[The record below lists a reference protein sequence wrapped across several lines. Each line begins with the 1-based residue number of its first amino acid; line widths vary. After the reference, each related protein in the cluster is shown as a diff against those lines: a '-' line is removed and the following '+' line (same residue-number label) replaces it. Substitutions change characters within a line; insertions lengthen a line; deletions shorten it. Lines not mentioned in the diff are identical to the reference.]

1 MAFELV
7 YTSAPRGIKPG
18 SSGFCTVAY
27 TNGLAAN
34 TAVQLEAL
42 SAYKAYFPPYDD
54 HASQNPVAYSHYR
67 VISSGEELHVLSRIC
82 FNGLD
87 YTKRSNKLAHHLVLR
102 HYDLAQAPA
111 GPAALFQ
118 QPGLFFCAWDREPLL
133 FPRQKDIAATDAGIG
148 PAATWEAYT
157 GDAGW
162 AGTLVER
169 YLQAPD
175 RPVYIIFDPLQH
187 HDVLSLLAEAA
198 LLLPPADRW
207 QLTFNT
213 YFTTL
218 PAGISCAWRFCVPNA
233 DALREARRSPGTL
246 IIDLTQ
252 KMPAAPAG
260 KWQNLARSA
269 IVPPDP
275 KAAVLPTPA
284 GNDPADQ
291 LRATAPKAT
300 ADATKLKATAARPA
314 ASGTSARASAPYQ
327 APVSKRRLLVP
338 AVIGAMILLLL
349 VAGGGIFA
357 LKQARNTAN
366 EQTADAAPSA
376 QQAAPDESPADNT
389 APQAAGTE
397 SNATTAADAGALT
410 QRAAAT
416 TPAPASPQ
424 APATATGAPQA
435 TGDITSA
442 ASQQSSAP
450 NQHAA
455 QPPQAHAA
463 GTTDSPQQQAPPP
476 AVTPATETPPPP
488 NFSCLDLRVERDRS
502 YLWLLNFMGHFTS
515 IDVMLENSD
524 EKIVA
529 ALIRNQMVTVT
540 NDKIAILG
548 GGMTSE
554 DKYSLTYSGRKV
566 TITKTECKC
575 SDGDGKNNDVPCCT
589 HALLGF
595 KTTSGK
601 EYLTYPVLGH
611 PVIGTSKIPDVNMD
625 GSPADLACTLSYCAV
640 DNMSV
645 PANPNLFRIELTSP
659 LKDYLKKFLAKL
671 QIGFPNALL
680 VYVFHLPDGSEITT
694 TTTTTTTAT
703 TNDIQNSKFFEPYH
717 KALADLTQKRNMP
730 TEGKNLED
738 DNKRREAKEQAVA
751 QAIADLNTR
760 GKALVQALA
769 QGKLS
774 LCIDY
779 RGQRYV
785 IKDDISIRTGP

>member
-118 QPGLFFCAWDREPLL
+118 QPGLFFCAWAREPQL

-187 HDVLSLLAEAA
+187 HDVLNLLAEAA

-260 KWQNLARSA
+260 KWQSLARSA

-275 KAAVLPTPA
+275 EAAALPTPA

-300 ADATKLKATAARPA
+300 VDPTKLKGTATRPTLHRA
-314 ASGTSARASAPYQ
+314 SARASATSQ

-349 VAGGGIFA
+349 VAGGVFA
-357 LKQARNTAN
+357 LKHATTTQNDDPTPAAETSAAQDTTPSDTPSDDSAPRS
-366 EQTADAAPSA
+366 AD
-376 QQAAPDESPADNT
+376 T
-389 APQAAGTE
+389 GTGVAAGP
-397 SNATTAADAGALT
+397 DALT
-410 QRAAAT
+410 QRAATTAHVPTPPPTSTTAT
-416 TPAPASPQ
+416 DASPS
-424 APATATGAPQA
+424 A
-435 TGDITSA
+435 GDTTSA
-442 ASQQSSAP
+442 ASQQPAAP
-450 NQHAA
+450 NQPTPSE
-455 QPPQAHAA
+455 PPAA
-463 GTTDSPQQQAPPP
+463 GATDAPQQQQQQP
-476 AVTPATETPPPP
+476 AVATAKPIPETPALPKLDF
-488 NFSCLDLRVERDRS
+488 NCLDLGSERDRS

-524 EKIVA
+524 EKIVSA
-529 ALIRNQMVTVT
+529 ALIRNQMVTLT

-548 GGMTSE
+548 KSMTSE

-566 TITKTECKC
+566 TITKTECQC
-575 SDGDGKNNDVPCCT
+575 PNGKNNDVPCCT
-589 HALLGF
+589 HALMGF
-595 KTTSGK
+595 KTSSGK
-601 EYLTYPVLGH
+601 E
-611 PVIGTSKIPDVNMD
+611 
-625 GSPADLACTLSYCAV
+625 
-640 DNMSV
+640 
-645 PANPNLFRIELTSP
+645 
-659 LKDYLKKFLAKL
+659 
-671 QIGFPNALL
+671 
-680 VYVFHLPDGSEITT
+680 
-694 TTTTTTTAT
+694 
-703 TNDIQNSKFFEPYH
+703 
-717 KALADLTQKRNMP
+717 
-730 TEGKNLED
+730 
-738 DNKRREAKEQAVA
+738 
-751 QAIADLNTR
+751 
-760 GKALVQALA
+760 
-769 QGKLS
+769 
-774 LCIDY
+774 
-779 RGQRYV
+779 
-785 IKDDISIRTGP
+785 